1 MLMAIMEICCSF
13 QSIVGGQCTFDRK
26 DRKGGTQV
34 IPLLSYK
41 KDISGHLSTYKFSG
55 SKNEMDLILCRAGLS
70 NATVN
75 IESMTICPSH
85 RSNLGIG
92 WSRGSTIKCRV
103 PQSMSGH
110 GRGKTA
116 KWPKAERGIGKRE
129 SAYILKETGIFIS
142 VGSGMC
148 KVVFYTVYD
157 TRVLAALMHI
167 IDLLSN
173 DVLHNCRYLY

>member
-1 MLMAIMEICCSF
+1 MEICCSF

-26 DRKGGTQV
+26 DRKGGTTV
-34 IPLLSYK
+34 IPLPSCI

-55 SKNEMDLILCRAGLS
+55 PEDEVDLILCRAGIF

-75 IESMTICPSH
+75 TESMTICPSH

-110 GRGKTA
+110 GRGKT
-116 KWPKAERGIGKRE
+116 KRWPKADRGIGKRE
-129 SAYILKETGIFIS
+129 SAFILKETGVFIS

-148 KVVFYTVYD
+148 EKYFTLCEQL
-157 TRVLAALMHI
+157 RWCAL
-167 IDLLSN
+167 
-173 DVLHNCRYLY
+173 